1 MSFHRAYYIGN
12 VSFLSILFKTP
23 ESWYTFPRLTVCSAE
38 INTGERGSSV
48 AYSVGVISLGCNKNR
63 VDTETALGLLQEDG
77 FVFTPRPEEADILMV
92 NTCGF
97 IDSAKEES
105 INTILEMAQFK
116 ETGRCRLLVVT
127 GCLAQRYEQELL
139 KELPEIDLLLGVNQ
153 YERLPG
159 LIRQALDGK
168 RAASD
173 CRDDFS
179 YLEHRRVLTTPA
191 YSAYIRIGEGCSNRC
206 TFCAIPLIRGP
217 YRSRGED
224 QILREIRELAERG
237 VREHILVAQDTTRYG
252 TETHEH
258 TTLPSLMKKAADID
272 GVDWLRVLYCYPDET
287 NDELLDVLAGYPN
300 VCPYLDIPVQHIS
313 AELLRRMHRRGTRED
328 ILRCVRGARERGLT
342 LRTSIIVGF
351 PGETEDQFRELLD
364 FVEETEFDR
373 LGAFTYSPEEGTPAA
388 KLPDQIPEEV
398 KQERFG
404 RLMELQQK
412 ISRRR
417 NEARIGSVE
426 QVLVTAAGNGE
437 VCLGRSS
444 REAPET
450 DGEIYIRHGGAA
462 PETGLFI
469 PVRITEA
476 GDYDLKGEM
485 L

>member
-1 MSFHRAYYIGN
+1 M
-12 VSFLSILFKTP
+12 
-23 ESWYTFPRLTVCSAE
+23 
-38 INTGERGSSV
+38 

-63 VDTETALGLLQEDG
+63 VDTETALGLLRDEG
-77 FVFTPRPEEADILMV
+77 FTFTPDPEKADILMV

-105 INTILEMAQFK
+105 INTILEMAQYK
-116 ETGRCRLLVVT
+116 ESGRCRLLVVT
-127 GCLAQRYEQELL
+127 GCLAQRYEQDLL
-139 KELPEIDLLLGVNQ
+139 REIPEIDLLLGVNQ
-153 YERLPG
+153 YEKLPG
-159 LIRQALDGK
+159 LIREALNGK
-168 RAASD
+168 RVSA
-173 CRDDFS
+173 CQDDLGYF
-179 YLEHRRVLTTPA
+179 EHRRVLTTPS
-191 YSAYIRIGEGCSNRC
+191 YSAYVRIGEGCSNRC

-217 YRSRGED
+217 YRSRKEE
-224 QILREIRELAERG
+224 QILSEVRDLAGQG
-237 VREHILVAQDTTRYG
+237 VREYILVAQDTTRYG
-252 TETHEH
+252 TEDHAH
-258 TTLPSLMKKAADID
+258 TTLPSLMKKVAEID

-287 NDELLDVLAGYPN
+287 NDELLDVLADHPKA
-300 VCPYLDIPVQHIS
+300 CPYLDIPIQHVN
-313 AELLRRMHRRGTRED
+313 AELLRRMHRRGTRDD
-328 ILRCVRGARERGLT
+328 IVRSVRGARARGLT

-398 KQERFG
+398 KQERFD
-404 RLMELQQK
+404 RLMSLQRR

-426 QVLVTAAGNGE
+426 QVLVTASGE
-437 VCLGRSS
+437 DGVCLGRSS

-450 DGEIYIRHGGAA
+450 DGEIYVRCGKNA
-462 PETGLFI
+462 PEAGLFI

>member
-1 MSFHRAYYIGN
+1 M
-12 VSFLSILFKTP
+12 
-23 ESWYTFPRLTVCSAE
+23 
-38 INTGERGSSV
+38 
-48 AYSVGVISLGCNKNR
+48 AYSVGAVSLGCNKNR
-63 VDTETALGLLQEDG
+63 VDTETALGFLQEEG
-77 FVFTPRPEEADILMV
+77 FVFTPHPEEADILMV

-116 ETGRCRLLVVT
+116 ESGRCRLLVVT
-127 GCLAQRYEQELL
+127 GCLAQRYEKDLL

-153 YERLPG
+153 YAQLPS
-159 LIRQALDGK
+159 LILEALEGK
-168 RAASD
+168 RVSA
-173 CRDDFS
+173 CQDDFS
-179 YLEHRRVLTTPA
+179 YCEHRRVLTTPSW
-191 YSAYIRIGEGCSNRC
+191 SAYIRIGEGCSNRC

-217 YRSRGED
+217 YRSRDEEA
-224 QILREIRELAERG
+224 ILREIRELAQQG

-252 TETHEH
+252 TETHAH
-258 TTLPSLMKKAADID
+258 TTLPDLMKKAAAID

-287 NDELLDVLAGYPN
+287 SDELLDVLADNPKT
-300 VCPYLDIPVQHIS
+300 CPYLDIPIQHVN

-328 ILRCVRGARERGLT
+328 ILRCVRGARKRGLT
-342 LRTSIIVGF
+342 LRTTIIVGF

-388 KLPDQIPEEV
+388 KLPDQLPEEI
-398 KQERFG
+398 KQERFA
-404 RLMELQQK
+404 RLMELQQR

-417 NEARIGSVE
+417 NEARVGDTE
-426 QVLVTAAGNGE
+426 AVLVTAAGEDGF
-437 VCLGRSS
+437 CLGRSS

-450 DGEIYIRHGGAA
+450 DGEILVRCGEAA
-462 PETGLFI
+462 PEPGRFI